1 MMKQHGLKTGEQN
14 LLCYRNSLII
24 VFFLLFAGCQHKPIE
39 QLVFADA
46 AIKAAQ
52 KAKADS
58 LAPDLFRKAENYF
71 LRAKT
76 DYEEGYFDSCY
87 KFANEARLAAEQAEY
102 QSLLKQSKAKDQVF
116 DDY

>member
-1 MMKQHGLKTGEQN
+1 MMRPHGLKTGELN
-14 LLCYRNSLII
+14 LLYFLNSAVII
-24 VFFLLFAGCQHKPIE
+24 LSLLLVNCQHRPVE
-39 QLVFADA
+39 QLVVADVA
-46 AIKAAQ
+46 LKAAQ

-71 LRAKT
+71 IRAKT

-102 QSLLKQSKAKDQVF
+102 QALLKQSKAKGQVF
-116 DDY
+116 DEY